1 MLISPF
7 IYHHNLPGQFIYS
20 MIAPSRY
27 PTIQEVNLFI
37 IVMGVS
43 GCGKTTIGEALAA
56 QLGWRFYDGDH
67 YHPPANIAKMASG
80 IPLNDADRAGWLD
93 ALAAILREG
102 LAKGESGV
110 MACSA
115 LKEKYRRVL
124 RVDAERVKFVYLKGS
139 YELILER
146 MQSRDA
152 HYMKP
157 EMLRSQ
163 FEALEEPQGVL
174 TEDVSRPPGEIVRDI
189 LEAIQNSRSSKAKF

>member
-1 MLISPF
+1 
-7 IYHHNLPGQFIYS
+7 
-20 MIAPSRY
+20 
-27 PTIQEVNLFI
+27 
-37 IVMGVS
+37 MGVS

-56 QLGWRFYDGDH
+56 RLGWRFYDWDH
-67 YHPPANIAKMASG
+67 YHPPTNIAKMASG

-115 LKEKYRRVL
+115 LKEKYRQVL

-157 EMLRSQ
+157 EMLQSQ

-189 LEAIQNSRSSKAKF
+189 LEVLRNP